1 MYKRQLFVPSLIA
14 LKTRRPLNEGFYHP
28 DVNAV
33 AAAALDKAGR
43 PQYVVNCG
51 GPNLKPKMLR
61 DELGPMVAQLAS
73 KITTAL
79 AGRSL

>member
-1 MYKRQLFVPSLIA
+1 M
-14 LKTRRPLNEGFYHP
+14 
-28 DVNAV
+28 NAV